1 MEPVS
6 SGSRKAVK
14 RMEIWITVL
23 LFLLGLLLIIK
34 GGDWFLD
41 GAVWIA
47 EATGV
52 PRFIIGATIVSLAT
66 TLPELTVSL
75 TGTLQGEV
83 DLAVGNAVGSVTANL
98 GLILGISLVCI
109 PSAVKRAQ
117 FQLKALLMVLG
128 AALLLVLSRGGVL
141 KALPG
146 LTLFVIFGV
155 YLWSNLRDAKS
166 GMAENREARHKGRTV
181 SRRQM
186 VEKLFLFVLGITA
199 IVAGSQ
205 LLINYGSELAL
216 LMGVPAS
223 IIGVTMVAVGTS
235 LPELVTTL
243 TAIAK
248 KEASMSVGNIIG
260 ANVIDLTMILP
271 VCSAVS
277 GGALTIGA
285 QTTLLDLPACLLLC
299 CVAVIPP
306 LVTERFYRWQG
317 VLMLGLYAGYVV
329 LLVT

>member
-1 MEPVS
+1 
-6 SGSRKAVK
+6 
-14 RMEIWITVL
+14 MEIWIVVF

-66 TLPELTVSL
+66 TLPEFTVSL
-75 TGTLQGEV
+75 TGTLQREV

-109 PSAVKRAQ
+109 PSAVKRSQ
-117 FQLKALLMVLG
+117 FQTKALLMVAG
-128 AALLLVLSRGGVL
+128 AALLTALSRGGVL
-141 KALPG
+141 LALPG
-146 LTLFVIFGV
+146 MLLFVIFAF
-155 YLWSNLRDAKS
+155 YLWNNLQDAKTS
-166 GMAENREARHKGRTV
+166 MTENRDSRRKGRTV
-181 SRRQM
+181 SRRKMAQ
-186 VEKLFLFVLGITA
+186 KLFLFVLGITA
-199 IVAGSQ
+199 IVVGSQ

-223 IIGVTMVAVGTS
+223 IIGVTMVAIGTS

-243 TAIAK
+243 TAIVK

-271 VCSAVS
+271 VCAAVS

-285 QTTLLDLPACLLLC
+285 QTTVLDMPMCLLLC

-306 LVTERFYRWQG
+306 LLTERFYRWQG
-317 VLMLGLYAGYVV
+317 VVMLVLYAGYVV